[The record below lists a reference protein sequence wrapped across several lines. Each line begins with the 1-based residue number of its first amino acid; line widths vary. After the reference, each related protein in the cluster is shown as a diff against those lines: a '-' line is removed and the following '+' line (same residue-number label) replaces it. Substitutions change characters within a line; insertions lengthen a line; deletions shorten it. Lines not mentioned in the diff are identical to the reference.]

1 MNRPPIDVV
10 LEALERATGHRPKKS
25 GDGWITCCSAHDD
38 PNPSLSVSEADDG
51 RVLLKCFARCSTPDI
66 VEAAGLTMAD
76 LFPDKGNEY
85 SNASMSMK
93 P

>member
-1 MNRPPIDVV
+1 M
-10 LEALERATGHRPKKS
+10 
-25 GDGWITCCSAHDD
+25 TCCPAHDD
-38 PNPSLSVSEADDG
+38 SNPSLSVSEADDG